1 MKTTRSMFQKL
12 VTRHSSFVTAA
23 FAAFAANAADISDVI
38 VRQQW
43 PWSTDVKVEY
53 KVTGVTTPVDVSV
66 TAFNG
71 ARQLDATNLASAMT
85 GDRFGISESGA
96 YSFTIDPVKAF
107 GTDRIALGDFRVR
120 LSLSASATNINE
132 VIYKVFD
139 LSTGACT
146 DLSRADFYN
155 GKVESGDFVTNFADI
170 GSGFTTSLDDVFIW
184 TGVTNNIKYKTTH
197 LVMRKIPA
205 ANVTWTMGA
214 PASERWKSD
223 KDQIADGSET
233 NHLVRLTSDYYASVF
248 EVTQKQYFLVKNA
261 NYANAAEQEREE
273 ADILPETGMNPG
285 QAKQFASAFSTRS
298 GESFALLT
306 DAQWE
311 FACRAGTTTAL
322 YSGFN
327 VNPAAFWSGG
337 DSHVNEI
344 AWYSANSG
352 TQTHAVGC
360 KAPNA
365 FGLYDMLGNVNEWT
379 QDYYCNGAT
388 YVATF
393 GAGWQPGDVVVD
405 PQGLQTSESVEYT
418 SRGGRYNHTALYHR
432 SAVRQKGIKEWV
444 TGVGYSGLRVGMAVS
459 GN

>member
-23 FAAFAANAADISDVI
+23 FAAFATNAADISDVI

-170 GSGFTTSLDDVFIW
+170 GSGFSTSLDDVFIW

-214 PASERWKSD
+214 PASERWRND
-223 KDQIADGSET
+223 KDAIPDGSET
-233 NHLVRLTSDYYASVF
+233 NHLVKLTHDYYVSVF
-248 EVTQKQYFLVKNA
+248 EVTQKQYFLVRNA
-261 NYANAAEQEREE
+261 NYASAAAQEREE

-285 QAKQFASAFSTRS
+285 QAMQFAETFSTRS

-337 DSHVNEI
+337 DSHVAAI
-344 AWYSANSG
+344 AWYSANG
-352 TQTHAVGC
+352 GGQTHAVGC

-365 FGLYDMLGNVNEWT
+365 YGLYDMLGNVNEWT
-379 QDYYCNGAT
+379 QDYYCNGDT

-393 GAGWQPGDVVVD
+393 GVGWQPGDVVVD

-418 SRGGRYNHTALYHR
+418 SRGGRYDNTAIYLR
-432 SAVRQKGIKEWV
+432 SAVRQKAIKQWA
-444 TGVGYSGLRVGMAVS
+444 TGVGTSGLRVGMAVS